1 MPAKTSTGEVIGPPE
16 VQVSPFTAV
25 NDLGFTI
32 GSNFLTLAFDA
43 RGIGGFLVGARLEL
57 TLVEFTAAS
66 QEAAI
71 SGRSRPVL
79 RDNRGASTVAWLQR
93 CALVLVGERH
103 HLGRPGRRRA
113 GGSPKGGVGAEP
125 GRGGSAITTPT
136 IPQEGDQ
143 LGRRE
148 TFTFLA

>member
-71 SGRSRPVL
+71 SGRSKPVRL
-79 RDNRGASTVAWLQR
+79 SRLSSHSSTACPPCSLQSDGPTSRGSRLF
-93 CALVLVGERH
+93 
-103 HLGRPGRRRA
+103 RRA
-113 GGSPKGGVGAEP
+113 TSFEP
-125 GRGGSAITTPT
+125 S
-136 IPQEGDQ
+136 
-143 LGRRE
+143 
-148 TFTFLA
+148 